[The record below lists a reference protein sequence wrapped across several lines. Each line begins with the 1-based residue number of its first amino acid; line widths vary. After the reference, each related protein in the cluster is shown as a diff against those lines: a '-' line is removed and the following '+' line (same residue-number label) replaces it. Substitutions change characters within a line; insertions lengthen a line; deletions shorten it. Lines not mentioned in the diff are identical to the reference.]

1 MIEPI
6 ARVRIELREIEPTL
20 WRRVDIPLTSTLLA
34 LHDIIQVTVGWT
46 DSHLF
51 EFVVGGRVYGDR
63 VYSEPL
69 SDDELFERK
78 VCNAEGVRLRTLIGR
93 GVERL
98 LYVYDFGDDWCH
110 DVIIEDVRDEAP
122 DIDYPAFVAGE
133 RRRCPP
139 EDVGGVPGFMRFL
152 EAALNPFDDEQEEV
166 LTWYGK
172 PFDRDDIDK
181 RYVRMALTTI
191 ANRRRGAL
199 MRHRAS
205 GRRLRT

>member
-20 WRRVDIPLTSTLLA
+20 WRRVDVPLTSTLLA

-51 EFVVGGRVYGDR
+51 EFVVDDR

-69 SDDELFERK
+69 PDDELFERK
-78 VCNAEGVRLRTLIGR
+78 IYNAAGIRLRTLIGR

-98 LYVYDFGDDWCH
+98 LYVYDFGDNWRH
-110 DVIIEDVRDEAP
+110 DVLDKDVRDGEA
-122 DIDYPAFVAGE
+122 D
-133 RRRCPP
+133 
-139 EDVGGVPGFMRFL
+139 
-152 EAALNPFDDEQEEV
+152 
-166 LTWYGK
+166 
-172 PFDRDDIDK
+172 
-181 RYVRMALTTI
+181 LTTI

-199 MRHRAS
+199 TRHRATQ
-205 GRRLRT
+205 RL

>member
-20 WRRVDIPLTSTLLA
+20 WRRVDVPLTSTLMA
-34 LHDIIQVTVGWT
+34 LHDIIQVAIGWT

-51 EFVVGGRVYGDR
+51 EFVVGER

-69 SDDELFERK
+69 PDDELFERK
-78 VCNAEGVRLRTLIGR
+78 VYNAAGTRLRTLIGR

-98 LYVYDFGDDWCH
+98 LYVYDFGDDWRH
-110 DVIIEDVRDEAP
+110 DVIIENVRDGAP

-133 RRRCPP
+133 RRCPP

-152 EAALNPFDDEQEEV
+152 EAALNPFHDEHEAM
-166 LTWYGK
+166 LPWYGK
-172 PFDRDDIDK
+172 PFDPDDIDE
-181 RYVRMALTTI
+181 RYVCMALTTI

-205 GRRLRT
+205 ARRLRT